1 MKTVC
6 HHLFILLG
14 LIAAL
19 AAHAQ
24 PTARSA
30 ANAPLDPIISQL
42 RQMGAA
48 EGGVIA
54 AAELDPPVAAVGQP
68 IIFRLAVT
76 ASPESTAP
84 PERIPVPAGLE
95 VRAGGSAHN
104 VVFTS
109 QGMQFRT
116 TFVFWL
122 TARKPGTYVIPAFTI
137 SANNRQV
144 PVAAQTLTIL
154 PPGTPGAVRPT
165 RLQIEVPAGASYY
178 IGQKIVLPVAVL
190 DPGDNSVY
198 GVGSLKGLGGD
209 FIFDSVPGS
218 QARQTRDYDGL
229 TVSALVDHIAVVP
242 VREGS
247 LPLAAQAMVL
257 RRPGPLGTLLPGYQP
272 LYESLPVRISVKHLP
287 PGALPG
293 FTGLIG
299 HFGMDLTHVSPQTV
313 RAGDPLDLAVTI
325 TGDGNL
331 GRLVPPPCPGN
342 ADWQTFPP
350 HPDRNPSLSIEMQG
364 RNVFHYTLIPQRAGQ
379 LETPSIPFCY
389 FNPDRGV
396 YQDLSISPVS
406 VQVLPPVNGPAT
418 ATPASN
424 APARLNTTGLQT
436 MLGGLAPR
444 PVHFAGSL
452 RPWQQRAAFWWWQL
466 LPAGTLLGLWWWDA
480 RRRFLAAHPEVVR
493 KARARRELRRQL
505 QRLRQAAARQDADTF
520 ARAAVQALCTACAPE
535 TEANPQA
542 LVGND
547 ILRLLPLELAG
558 PNTEKL
564 VRPLF
569 AAVEQ
574 ANLRNQPPTREI
586 LVALPELELL
596 LAELGRRLC

>member
-1 MKTVC
+1 MRITR
-6 HHLFILLG
+6 HNFFALLG
-14 LIAAL
+14 LL
-19 AAHAQ
+19 AAFTVHAQ

-30 ANAPLDPIISQL
+30 ANTPLDPIISQL
-42 RQMGAA
+42 QRMAAA

-54 AAELDPPVAAVGQP
+54 SAELDPPVAVVGQP

-84 PERIPVPAGLE
+84 PDRIPVPPGLE
-95 VRAGGSAHN
+95 VRVGGSAHN
-104 VVFTS
+104 IVFTS

-122 TARKPGTYVIPAFTI
+122 TARKPGTYTIPAFTI
-137 SANNRQV
+137 SANSRQV
-144 PVAAQTLTIL
+144 PVAAQTLTVL
-154 PPGTPGAVRPT
+154 PPGAPGAVRPT
-165 RLQIEVPAGASYY
+165 RLQIEAPPGASYY

-218 QARQTRDYDGL
+218 QSRLTRDYDGQ

-242 VREGS
+242 VREGR
-247 LPLAAQAMVL
+247 LPLAAQATVL
-257 RRPGPLGTLLPGYQP
+257 RKPGPLAALLPGYQP
-272 LYESLPVRISVKHLP
+272 LYESLPVIISVKHLP

-299 HFGMDLTHVSPQTV
+299 HFGTDLSKATPQPV

-350 HPDRNPSLSIEMQG
+350 HADQNPSLSIEMSG
-364 RNVFHYTLIPQRAGQ
+364 RNVIHYTLIPQRAGQ
-379 LETPSIPFCY
+379 LATPAIPFSY

-396 YQDLSISPVS
+396 YLDLTISPVS
-406 VQVLPPVNGPAT
+406 VQVLPPVSGPV
-418 ATPASN
+418 AS
-424 APARLNTTGLQT
+424 APARRETTGLQT

-452 RPWQQRAAFWWWQL
+452 RPLPQRAAFWLWQL
-466 LPAGTLLGLWWWDA
+466 VPAGALLGLWGWDA

-493 KARARRELRRQL
+493 QARARRELRRQL
-505 QRLRQAAARQDADTF
+505 QCLRQAAARRDADAF
-520 ARAAVQALCTACAPE
+520 ARAAVNALRTACAPA

-547 ILRLLPLELAG
+547 ILRLLPPELAG
-558 PNTEKL
+558 PDTEKL

-569 AAVEQ
+569 AAVEL
-574 ANLRNQPPTREI
+574 ATLRNQPPSPEI
-586 LVALPELELL
+586 LLALLPELELL